1 MSRVRRGVRAEIAK
15 ALSLP
20 RENVVPQARLD
31 DLGVLDVDR
40 YELVVALQIRFG
52 VIVERELDW
61 ATVRDVSNEVLSAVL
76 LQFRRASCP
85 A

>member
-1 MSRVRRGVRAEIAK
+1 
-15 ALSLP
+15 
-20 RENVVPQARLD
+20 
-31 DLGVLDVDR
+31 
-40 YELVVALQIRFG
+40 

>member
-20 RENVVPQARLD
+20 RERVVPQARLD